1 MRVQEAPL
9 GTIHRCAAAC
19 GMCTE
24 CTAFS
29 ISSERT
35 GDVCTL
41 RGALHAGLIPHMRD
55 WGEFAFDPRNA
66 GTQEV
71 KARPDP
77 VRTEYRT
84 CDQSTAATKPSRA
97 APRRLGLLGACR

>member
-1 MRVQEAPL
+1 MR
-9 GTIHRCAAAC
+9 
-19 GMCTE
+19 TE

-29 ISSERT
+29 LSGERT

-41 RGALHAGLIPHMRD
+41 HGALHAGLIPHLRD
-55 WGEFAFDPRNA
+55 WGAFTLDPRND

-77 VRTEYRT
+77 VRTEHRT
-84 CDQSTAATKPSRA
+84 CEQSTAATNPSRA
-97 APRRLGLLGACR
+97 APRR